1 MNNVNQNINFGLPE
15 PSDEEL
21 ELIEKEIERLVQ
33 KDNEWPRKDSNL
45 RPMP

>member
-21 ELIEKEIERLVQ
+21 ELIEEEIEKLID
-33 KDNEWPRKDSNL
+33 KEN
-45 RPMP
+45 